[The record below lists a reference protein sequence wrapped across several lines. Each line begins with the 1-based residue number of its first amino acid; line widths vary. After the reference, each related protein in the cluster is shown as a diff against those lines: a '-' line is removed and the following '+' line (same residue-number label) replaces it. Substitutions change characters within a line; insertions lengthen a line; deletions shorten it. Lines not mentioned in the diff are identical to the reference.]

1 MNTLAKSNQPYE
13 IEVEVNILTKRMLT
27 YHETSGVNFGKSL
40 TDIFTDDDLE
50 TITPVIYG
58 YIQKYNN
65 LENISLL
72 DYLLDSPY
80 FSNMYVTIFRNA
92 MNSGQD
98 ITGILRSLLSIAS
111 FESKFAKSKV

>member
-40 TDIFTDDDLE
+40 TNIFTDDDLK

-58 YIQKYNN
+58 YVQKYNN

-72 DYLLDSPY
+72 DYFLNSPY
-80 FSNMYVTIFRNA
+80 LSNMYVTLFREA
-92 MNSGQD
+92 MSSGLD
-98 ITGILRSLLSIAS
+98 ITRVLRSLLSTAS
-111 FESKFAKSKV
+111 FEEKFAKGKM